1 MELKTPDGRVV
12 WDYMTKKP
20 ENIGLTSPSTACFHP
35 VNTPSGERITN
46 IAPND
51 HPHHR
56 GIFFGWMNSEFHEP
70 VVYGPNAPPTHP
82 LKAFNVR
89 RADFWAWGT
98 YAPRE
103 GRLIQTRELKLVS
116 ADAQRATIQIE
127 NDWLVDNRRMAGESD
142 TVTTFERDG
151 VYVMDMEYTVKPVVD
166 YELER
171 AAFGGFDLQARK
183 DGDSYYSTAAGK
195 VTRPDPYYSYP
206 ESDWPSEPWYDYTI
220 QLANGKV
227 LGAAVIDHPSNPA
240 TRWHNSRGLWM
251 LSPTITTFD
260 AVTIHPDAPL
270 TLRYRVVV
278 HDGPPPTE
286 LLQKLSQ
293 EWRAH

>member
-1 MELKTPDGRVV
+1 
-12 WDYMTKKP
+12 
-20 ENIGLTSPSTACFHP
+20 
-35 VNTPSGERITN
+35 
-46 IAPND
+46 
-51 HPHHR
+51 
-56 GIFFGWMNSEFHEP
+56 MNSEFHEP
-70 VVYGPNAPPTHP
+70 VVYGPNSPPTHP
-82 LKAFNVR
+82 VKAFNVR
-89 RADFWAWGT
+89 RADFWAWGA

-103 GRLIQTRELKLVS
+103 GRLIQTRELKLVN

-151 VYVMDMEYTVKPVVD
+151 VYVMDMEYTIKPVVD

-227 LGAAVIDHPSNPA
+227 LGAAVLDHPSNPA

-293 EWRAH
+293 EWRAR